1 MGDATTA
8 PAATLSEDHA
18 AYLAEHAI
26 DLDLA
31 RSLGV
36 RTVAEL
42 EDREPLGE
50 PWAMFR
56 TLPAIA
62 FPWTAPDG
70 RVEWQLRPDNP
81 TTDQRGRLRKYMF
94 RPGMTPVLWEVR
106 PGAAG
111 SAMLIVEGTKQCLAA
126 ASHAP
131 EGMAVYGIAGC
142 RMWQDEGTPIPDLAV
157 AEDREVVV
165 ILDADATT
173 NRDVYDAGTGLA
185 AALAMEGASKITF
198 ARLPGGGKAGLDDVL
213 AGREHERRA
222 SYLARLISGAKP
234 KPADKAPTA
243 KKKLKDPPA
252 AGNRVTLVCN
262 RDRWEVINDLTK
274 SLLEKWNGTGLFN
287 HGGVISKLG
296 GKGMVPIDAGTVR
309 DIIQA
314 TCLTVDETDGANGVT
329 YSFTWPD
336 PNTIKAMLSRAEH
349 FAPLE
354 RVAHAPYVRL
364 DGSVV
369 TKPGYDEA
377 TKTMLILDPELEGIE
392 VPEAPTPEEVAAALE
407 LVMTEWLGDFPFD
420 TDADRANML
429 ALALTPAIRGLVPRV
444 PLAVV
449 DGLQM
454 GVGKNKI
461 ADTLLLVYTGQAA
474 KPMNFVD
481 EVEELRKQITS
492 AFRTGAE
499 FFVFDEAHVVA
510 GAALAQALTAETW
523 QDRILGVSTMA
534 EFPNRVTWVSLGN
547 NVSVQGDLT
556 RRVYRIAIRPRYAN
570 PQDRPASSFRH
581 PGVSGYDL
589 ETWVAANRKGLLTAL
604 LTLVRAWFAAGQPRP
619 ARGVSFG
626 SFEGWE
632 RVVGGIV
639 ETAGLTGFLD
649 NLKVWRSE
657 SDFDTQYWSNHVAW
671 LRDQFQDRPFR
682 TAEVKAAAQVDL
694 PSYMAP
700 PRLDDVADKG
710 YTKALGEQY
719 SRIRGRRY
727 GGLYLDRAGSAHGH
741 VSLWTVCRDGDTGP
755 DTPPPPVEPEE
766 VPPPATV
773 TPVKTDTGAIIHGGA
788 PGLLGEM
795 EAALAEEGLD
805 SSGDLLAELE
815 PDTGV
820 SIQPDRKDGL
830 QFTGELAEVVTFDLE
845 THSADDLHRHG
856 PGYSRLSGWSTDAGP
871 VLLEEGTAGPEL
883 IAESMRWA
891 KVANGHNIMAF
902 DLPALVRE
910 GVLTMEQVHEM
921 ARDGRVFD
929 GLLVGRY
936 LDPPMARDKGVDQ
949 KRRYDL
955 GSMATKYGLV
965 EKLSDVSAELAKK
978 YGGWGAIPTGTD
990 TEDGRRFREY
1000 AGRDV
1005 EVSRDLRVKLLEEL
1019 GGELPPYLVREHRV
1033 AAIAAQISYNGF
1045 LVDSERVAGAIEQIE
1060 ARKAKATQYLVGR
1073 WGLPTM
1079 TADGKT
1085 PAKNILGT
1093 NGGKKALEGALREA
1107 GATSIWHTE
1116 NTGYIDISADH
1127 MRHLWHEYWH
1137 LADVRRIA
1145 KAVHMIVGARSVYET
1160 ARACTAPDGRVHP
1173 KIGFEQATGRWS
1185 LTQPGLTVFGKRGGR
1200 HVERMIFLPDPGEV
1214 ILAVDLSQVDMRG
1227 VAALS
1232 QDQAYIEMLRY
1243 EDPHAE
1249 IALALF
1255 GDRKLREVAKP
1266 IGHGWNY
1273 GRGIP
1278 AISNGEDIDIDL
1290 VRQFDT
1296 QMRERFPRMVEWRD
1310 EVRALAESGVLLDN
1324 GFGRLMRPDPRRAYT
1339 QGPALMGQGA
1349 ARDIMMTGLLVVA
1362 DKHPE
1367 VLPMLRAQVHDEVV
1381 LSVPADIAEDVRRAV
1396 VDAFTWEWRG
1406 VPITADSS
1414 PLGQTWGHCYEKG

>member
-1 MGDATTA
+1 MGDGTTDTSG
-8 PAATLSEDHA
+8 TLSEAHA

-36 RTVAEL
+36 RTIAEL
-42 EDREPLGE
+42 EDRAPLGE
-50 PWAMFR
+50 PWATFR

-70 RVEWQLRPDNP
+70 RVEWQLRPDDP
-81 TTDQRGRLRKYMF
+81 TVDAKTGRARKYMF
-94 RPGMTPVLWEVR
+94 RPGMTPPVLWQVR

-142 RMWQDEGTPIPDLAV
+142 RMWQSNGTPIPDLAV

-165 ILDADATT
+165 ILDADASS
-173 NRDVYDAGTGLA
+173 NRDVYEAGSGLA
-185 AALAMEGASKITF
+185 SALAMEGAAKVTF
-198 ARLPGGGKAGLDDVL
+198 ARLPGGDKAGLDDVL
-213 AGREHERRA
+213 AGRPQDKRA
-222 SYLARLISGAKP
+222 SYLARLIAGAKA
-234 KPADKAPTA
+234 KPADKVPPA
-243 KKKLKDPPA
+243 KKKVKDPPA
-252 AGNRVTLVCN
+252 AGDRVTLVCN
-262 RDRWEVINDLTK
+262 RDRFEVINDLTNA
-274 SLLEKWNGTGLFN
+274 LLKRWDATTLFN

-296 GKGMVPIDAGTVR
+296 GKGMVPVDAGTVR

-314 TCLTVDETDGANGVT
+314 TAVTVDETEGANGTT
-329 YSFTWPD
+329 YTFTWPD
-336 PNTIKAMLSRAEH
+336 PNTIKATLSRAEK

-354 RVAHAPYVRL
+354 RVAHAPYVRP

-369 TKPGYDEA
+369 TEPGYDEA
-377 TKTMLILDPELEGIE
+377 TRTMLILDPELDGIE
-392 VPEAPTPEEVAAALE
+392 VPESPTPEQVAAARE

-429 ALALTPAIRGLVPRV
+429 ALALTPAIRGLAPRV

-481 EVEELRKQITS
+481 ELEELRKQITS

-499 FFVFDEAHVVA
+499 FFVFDEAHVIT

-534 EFPNRVTWVSLGN
+534 EFPNRVTWMSLGN

-570 PQDRPASSFRH
+570 PQDRPSSSFRH

-589 ETWVAANRKGLLTAL
+589 ETWVAKNRKELLTAL

-626 SFEGWE
+626 SFEAWE
-632 RVVGGIV
+632 RIVGGIV
-639 ETAGLTGFLD
+639 ETAGLPDFLG
-649 NLKVWRSE
+649 NLRVWRSE
-657 SDFDTQYWSNHVAW
+657 SDFDTQYWANHIHW

-682 TAEVKAAAQVDL
+682 TAEVKSAAQADL
-694 PSYMAP
+694 QLYMAP

-710 YTKALGEQY
+710 YTKALGEAY
-719 SRIRGRRY
+719 SRVRGRRY
-727 GGLYLDRAGSAHGH
+727 GGLYLERAGSAHGH
-741 VSLWTVCRDGDTGP
+741 VSLWVVGREGDSGP
-755 DTPPPPVEPEE
+755 DTSPPPVEPEQ
-766 VPPPATV
+766 VPPPAEAE
-773 TPVKTDTGAIIHGGA
+773 PVKTATGADTEQW
-788 PGLLGEM
+788 LLDQLGKKGPEPDP
-795 EAALAEEGLD
+795 LD
-805 SSGDLLAELE
+805 ELE
-815 PDTGV
+815 QVKTE
-820 SIQPDRKDGL
+820 DGL
-830 QFTGELAEVVTFDLE
+830 QFTGELAEVAHFDLE
-845 THSADDLHRHG
+845 TGDAEDLHRHG
-856 PGYSRLSGWSTDAGP
+856 PGFARLSVCATDDGP
-871 VLLEEGTAGPEL
+871 VQVQDGAAGPEL
-883 IAESMRWA
+883 VAQAIRWA
-891 KVANGHNIMAF
+891 RVANGHNIMAF

-936 LDPPMARDKGVDQ
+936 LDPPMAREKGVDHTR
-949 KRRYDL
+949 KYDL
-955 GSMATKYGLV
+955 GSMAAKYGLA
-965 EKLSDVSAELAKK
+965 EKLTDVSAELAKK
-978 YGGWGAIPTGTD
+978 YGGWENIPVIESD
-990 TEDGRRFREY
+990 EDGRRFREY
-1000 AGRDV
+1000 ASRDV
-1005 EVSRDLRVKLLEEL
+1005 QISRDLRAKLLDEL
-1019 GGELPPYLVREHRV
+1019 GGEMPAYLVREHRV
-1033 AAIAAQISYNGF
+1033 AAIAAQVSYNGF
-1045 LVDSERVAGAIEQIE
+1045 LVDQERLERAIVEIE
-1060 ARKAKATQYLVGR
+1060 KRKAKATRYLVGR
-1073 WGLPTM
+1073 WGLPTL
-1079 TADGKT
+1079 TSVGK

-1093 NGGKKALEGALREA
+1093 KGGKLALEGALREA
-1107 GATSIWHTE
+1107 GATSLWHTE
-1116 NTGYIDISADH
+1116 NTKLIDISSDH
-1127 MRHLWHEYWH
+1127 MHHLWHEYWY
-1137 LADVRRIA
+1137 LPDVRRIA
-1145 KAVHMIVGARSVYET
+1145 KAVDMIVGARTVYET
-1160 ARACTAPDGRVHP
+1160 AKNCLGPDGRVHP
-1173 KIGFEQATGRWS
+1173 KIGFDQATGRWS
-1185 LTQPGLTVFGKRGGR
+1185 LTKPGLTVFGKRGGR

-1232 QDQAYIEMLRY
+1232 QDQAYIRMLRT
-1243 EDPHAE
+1243 EDPHTE
-1249 IALALF
+1249 IAKVLF
-1255 GDRKLREVAKP
+1255 GDASKREQAKA

-1273 GRGIP
+1273 GRGIQ
-1278 AISNGEDIDIDL
+1278 AISNGEDIDID
-1290 VRQFDT
+1290 VVSQFDSSM
-1296 QMRERFPRMVEWRD
+1296 QERFPRLVEWKE
-1310 EVRALAESGVLLDN
+1310 EVRAEAQSGALMDN
-1324 GFGRLMRPDPRRAYT
+1324 GFGRPMRPDPRRAYT
-1339 QGPALMGQGA
+1339 QGPALKGQGA
-1349 ARDIMMTGLLVVA
+1349 ARDIMMNGMLTA
-1362 DKHPE
+1362 TDRHPE

-1381 LSVPADIAEDVRRAV
+1381 LSVPRDIAEDVRRAV

-1414 PLGQTWGHCYEKG
+1414 PLGVSWGHCYEKG